1 MKKDLDKILSR
12 TLLTYTFILFFIFI
26 LKIAGFDY
34 FGLDINNPVIVA
46 INKFATKFHLA
57 NVWYCVTLYLYSYEN
72 IAICCKDNS
81 KRAKVYALITLPFAI
96 LLKFIANKI
105 ALTIVIYF
113 MDFFYLF
120 LITYIYKFLFNL
132 KINKLFREI
141 ILFIILNTIYQIISL
156 LFRNINFYNVHTDF
170 TTNCLLDL

>member
-46 INKFATKFHLA
+46 IDKFATKFHLA

-96 LLKFIANKI
+96 NFLKSLQKDSFLSLNSA
-105 ALTIVIYF
+105 
-113 MDFFYLF
+113 FFAF
-120 LITYIYKFLFNL
+120 LIAFFSSFVSFSFFN
-132 KINKLFREI
+132 
-141 ILFIILNTIYQIISL
+141 FII
-156 LFRNINFYNVHTDF
+156 
-170 TTNCLLDL
+170 